1 VENRTTGQSTTLS
14 IRHPGFLDA
23 EPDLYVGLFGATP
36 WRPVPRTLAVQEFHT
51 TVWVRRP

>member
-1 VENRTTGQSTTLS
+1 LT

-23 EPDLYVGLFGATP
+23 EPDLYVGVFGATP
-36 WRPVPRTLAVQEFHT
+36 WRPVSRTLTLQELRA